1 MFLCL
6 LKVWSI
12 MHNGSVGQ
20 VQNKKTNLCF
30 YLLFWHSFVVFYH
43 KICVFYY
50 FHFFFLMKYQIF
62 ATEYKNQSETRI
74 RSPKLSD
81 ELYVSSLFKLE
92 YYTIKA
98 TLICKQHV
106 INYKIT
112 LSTLFLCTPIKFR
125 KTTITRQF

>member
-1 MFLCL
+1 
-6 LKVWSI
+6 
-12 MHNGSVGQ
+12 MHHGSVGR
-20 VQNKKTNLCF
+20 VQNQKTDFCF
-30 YLLFWHSFVVFYH
+30 YLFFWHSFVV
-43 KICVFYY
+43 VFIIKLV
-50 FHFFFLMKYQIF
+50 FLLFSFLFLMKYQIF